1 MNSLFENVLQESQ
14 HLNKSENK
22 KLYRALQ
29 KGLRDSNGDSNA
41 LGLDEISQNDE
52 TFEKNIKNF
61 IEKNKDRLQNDT
73 KIAINEY
80 FGNKNYTQPKK
91 QQVDN
96 GSKKL
101 VPMSLSNFIN
111 RVISVGIPEKN
122 CGSLFN
128 GWFNS
133 KSYNCVYLETK
144 SGTYYIS
151 IDTNTRKINGGL
163 VNQDTFK
170 KNKIALNP
178 GKNTVQ
184 GKEQAAAQIQ
194 DSNITFDI
202 FKNSFNG
209 FVALLYKTKS
219 KNIVLQKDK
228 DHEEVYL
235 SDYFD
240 SSNID
245 PNPFNGKDKTNFI
258 IDGGSRTI
266 ELCNVSPNLA
276 RTVELELQNYSVKYA
291 QHPYLN
297 QVKQEVM
304 NNMKGNKYISVGN
317 NAYKES
323 IEFYKAA
330 VKRLMENTEIL
341 KEDTNDIT
349 NVTDGQLRN
358 GVNLIEEI
366 YGTKKN
372 LAWADK
378 DFEETIKAAKNGDNS
393 AVGYIMYKHAPMIVS
408 TFWKNYLGPNKKM
421 RAVRIEEDGGLKSSL
436 LGWVGICLRAL
447 IKGGVDIT
455 KKNGTERHKF
465 STLEGFKLSKVTGD
479 VEHQFSAHFRMD
491 VIEQAKV
498 YNVMHARNGVSG
510 ADGNDDT
517 KITMTNLEFDNGRER
532 TDGEDEAFMRDD
544 LEDSV
549 LDKISKDDFLK
560 NWMDYCQDEVLLD
573 GKKCSPSKALWALLS
588 NPNATNL
595 KAVAEDCGVARMT
608 FETLVKK
615 AISILPQYDIEY
627 GDLMSA
633 CDRYGAAKIASYL
646 AH

>member
-1 MNSLFENVLQESQ
+1 MDSLFENILHESS
-14 HLNKSENK
+14 HLKKEDNK
-22 KLYRALQ
+22 KLYRTLISCVHPD
-29 KGLRDSNGDSNA
+29 KSKPNEPPVDLTGLAENGDEA
-41 LGLDEISQNDE
+41 
-52 TFEKNIKNF
+52 FEKNIKDV
-61 IEKNKDRLQNDT
+61 IEK
-73 KIAINEY
+73 Y
-80 FGNKNYTQPKK
+80 KNF
-91 QQVDN
+91 
-96 GSKKL
+96 
-101 VPMSLSNFIN
+101 LSD
-111 RVISVGIPEKN
+111 E
-122 CGSLFN
+122 
-128 GWFNS
+128 
-133 KSYNCVYLETK
+133 
-144 SGTYYIS
+144 
-151 IDTNTRKINGGL
+151 
-163 VNQDTFK
+163 
-170 KNKIALNP
+170 A
-178 GKNTVQ
+178 KNTVKEYFNNKQ
-184 GKEQAAAQIQ
+184 EHHQQKEQKLNDYPKVDFLNLALRDFKPDTAV
-194 DSNITFDI
+194 SNY
-202 FKNSFNG
+202 FKNKLNYFNCIYVENNSDKNCYFISSDNRLNTNG
-209 FVALLYKTKS
+209 GVMNKQLWAKMIKPFNQGLNTIEGKDQQAQQRQTANIDITTFNKYFNELVNNRIQSKKTTVIEKDGKTKKEITLAELLS
-219 KNIVLQKDK
+219 NNGIYYNISWYDKNIKNFSGIDDGIVIPCMANIQAI
-228 DHEEVYL
+228 EGAI
-235 SDYFD
+235 
-240 SSNID
+240 SNAL
-245 PNPFNGKDKTNFI
+245 TNF
-258 IDGGSRTI
+258 
-266 ELCNVSPNLA
+266 EKK
-276 RTVELELQNYSVKYA
+276 YS
-291 QHPYLN
+291 QHPYRD
-297 QVKQEVM
+297 QVIQAAEE
-304 NNMKGNKYISVGN
+304 NMKGNKYISVGN

-372 LAWADK
+372 LAWADE
-378 DFEETIKAAKNGDNS
+378 DFEKTIKAAKNGDNS

-479 VEHQFSAHFRMD
+479 IEHQFSAHFRMD

-532 TDGEDEAFMRDD
+532 TDGEDDAFMRDD